1 MRPVAGAARPDGEIS
16 ARRSLAASR
25 PLNHRQPAV
34 VAQSRAHNG
43 GERGKLALNAPHE
56 SALGGWG
63 VGGAGGGGA
72 GVCVGVWV
80 LGG

>member
-25 PLNHRQPAV
+25 PLNHKQPAV
-34 VAQSRAHNG
+34 VTQSRVDNG

-56 SALGGWG
+56 SVLG
-63 VGGAGGGGA
+63 VGVEVWGEVG
-72 GVCVGVWV
+72 CVGVLV